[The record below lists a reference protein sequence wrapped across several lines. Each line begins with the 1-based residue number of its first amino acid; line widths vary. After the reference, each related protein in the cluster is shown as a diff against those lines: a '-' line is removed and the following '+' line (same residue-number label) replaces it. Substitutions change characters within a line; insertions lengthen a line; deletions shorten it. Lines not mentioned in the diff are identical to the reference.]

1 MRIRS
6 LSLLLASLVL
16 TLSLAC
22 GGGSGS
28 PSAAAPAAAATG
40 LAYTNPSGS
49 SWRLVKDASSTPTR
63 LVLNLVGPAGL
74 KTRGVGFNLQAPATV
89 KFGAFA
95 NGLAIHDLGVYQ
107 LLSVAQADPTEPVAL
122 VGGVKSG
129 NLLTAGIFQKDRA
142 QTAKDSGS
150 TLCQI
155 ALVFDATKGLA
166 MGDQLAL
173 QITKAKAIP
182 EDIGTVTDDL
192 FTLDKKM
199 KMADITIAIGS
210 LSAN

>member
-1 MRIRS
+1 MRTRS
-6 LSLLLASLVL
+6 LSLLLSGLVL
-16 TLSLAC
+16 ALALAC
-22 GGGSGS
+22 GGGSS
-28 PSAAAPAAAATG
+28 STTAPAAPAATG
-40 LAYTNPSGS
+40 LSYTNPSGS
-49 SWRLVKDASSTPTR
+49 GWRLLKDTSSTTTR

-74 KTRGVGFNLQAPATV
+74 KTRGVGFNLQAPPAV
-89 KFGAFA
+89 KFGAFP
-95 NGLAIHDLGVYQ
+95 NGLAINDAGVYQ
-107 LLSVAQADPTEPVAL
+107 LLSVAQADPNEPVAL

-129 NLLTAGIFQKDRA
+129 NLLTAGIYQKDRA
-142 QTAKDSGS
+142 QNAQDSGS

-155 ALVFDATKGLA
+155 AIVFDATKGLSA
-166 MGDQLAL
+166 GNALPL
-173 QITKAKAIP
+173 QITKAKVIP